1 MKKTILK
8 MIVVAVVAGLTGG
21 AVSHVRA
28 EETPTPAPAPAP
40 EPAAEP
46 EAKTTQ
52 QQLAGKVVAVDK
64 KSRTVT
70 IDVNGK
76 TYILQLDKK
85 TKINKASAQ
94 GQPGAAQTIDDLRVG
109 EDLQVTV
116 AVTEM
121 PSGEVQVNV
130 VAVETDL
137 VEPAGKALGHDKGK
151 RQGPPV
157 PFPGVG
163 TPNLGNSGGGI
174 VSPNN

>member
-8 MIVVAVVAGLTGG
+8 MIVVAILASG
-21 AVSHVRA
+21 AVCGVRA
-28 EETPTPAPAPAP
+28 EEAPASESA
-40 EPAAEP
+40 
-46 EAKTTQ
+46 AKTTQ

-76 TYILQLDKK
+76 TYVLQLDKK
-85 TKINKASAQ
+85 TKINKASSQ
-94 GQPGAAQTIDDLRVG
+94 GQSGTEQTIDDIRVG

-116 AVTEM
+116 AVVET

-130 VAVETDL
+130 VSVQTDL
-137 VEPAGKALGHDKGK
+137 TEPAGKAKGHDKGK
-151 RQGPPV
+151 RRGPPT
-157 PFPGVG
+157 PFPGSG
-163 TPNLGNSGGGI
+163 TPNLGNSGRSI